1 MFASYTLSA
10 VENNIEKLAMRV
22 IVGKKYRQPPS
33 FVSQITQLVVNPY
46 WTVPYKL
53 AVLDLLPKQQ
63 ASIDYFHLN
72 EIRVFDNVNGPRV
85 EREPYLID
93 WQALSKNFFPYT
105 LRQEPG
111 AHNVSRRYKIF
122 TSKSLVDVFT

>member
-22 IVGKKYRQPPS
+22 IVGKKYRHPLS
-33 FVSQITQLVVNPY
+33 FVSQTTPLVVNSY

-63 ASIDYFHLN
+63 ASIDYFYLN

-93 WQALSKNFFPYT
+93 WQSLSK
-105 LRQEPG
+105 
-111 AHNVSRRYKIF
+111 KIF
-122 TSKSLVDVFT
+122 P